1 MRLSAAGLRRQRAI
15 ADNKVARDM
24 SKRYPA
30 QVHRRSVENRLPF
43 RKKALYYAL
52 MLLLTLLVLEGMARI
67 AYYAA
72 YGQGYGGDGGDGTN
86 SLLYS
91 PAPTIPP
98 RREVAELWSLQHPF
112 YGYTRNL
119 SYHDLNAM
127 PPQQRRENLA
137 IIGLLGGS
145 VAQDLKPFLQEA
157 LNRWFAANDLPR
169 QPAVIGW
176 AVAGQKQPQQV
187 IIVANHLLLGGEVDL
202 IINLDGHNEL
212 TGSAL
217 LELEDDTFPFFHYY
231 WNNQVSLTAEEVL
244 RAGRIQ
250 VLRREQARLAA
261 AGQVS
266 PLRWSAVF
274 GLANRWRR
282 ESNAAAIIQ
291 GNLEL
296 AATEAAY
303 SLEKHGP
310 GNWLAEDELLP
321 EVARGWYRG
330 SAALARLAELA
341 GADYYHFLQP
351 SQYAPDSKPLSP
363 QELESAYDPA
373 GRHAPFIGPG
383 YPLLRQFN
391 PALQRQGINY
401 FDLTGIFADHPE
413 TLYRDPCCHLNRQG
427 NELLAAAIVRRLEP
441 ALRRLGQESPAAPV
455 SALAAAR
462 RPPAP
467 DKLLLA
473 APFQVYL
480 SGNGRW
486 LRYGR
491 DDCAPADVESRFFLH
506 LTPRDLEDLPPYR
519 REYGYDNRDFSF
531 AAAGGFFK
539 GGQCQA
545 HIRLPGYPIAA
556 LRTGQYVAGVGEI
569 WSGDFSFSE

>member
-1 MRLSAAGLRRQRAI
+1 MRRQRAI
-15 ADNKVARDM
+15 ADNQAAGAGAKGRPTPVN
-24 SKRYPA
+24 
-30 QVHRRSVENRLPF
+30 HWNRRGAENRLPF

-52 MLLLTLLVLEGMARI
+52 MLLLTLLALEGMARI

-72 YGQGYGGDGGDGTN
+72 YGQGYGGGGTD
-86 SLLYS
+86 SLSYS
-91 PAPTIPP
+91 PAPAIPP
-98 RREVAELWSLQHPF
+98 RREVAKLWSLQHPF

-119 SYHDLNAM
+119 PYHDLNAM
-127 PPQQRRENLA
+127 PPQQRREDLV

-157 LNRWFAANDLPR
+157 LNRWFAAHQLPR

-176 AVAGQKQPQQV
+176 AVAGQKQPQQA

-202 IINLDGHNEL
+202 IVNLDGHNEL

-274 GLANRWRR
+274 GMANRWRQ
-282 ESNAAAIIQ
+282 ESKAAAIIQ
-291 GNLEL
+291 LNLEL

-310 GNWLAEDELLP
+310 GNWLAKGDLLP

-373 GRHAPFIGPG
+373 GRHAPFIEPG

-391 PALQRQGINY
+391 RDLQRQGINY
-401 FDLTGIFADHPE
+401 FDLTGIFADRPE

-441 ALRRLGQESPAAPV
+441 ALRRLGRESPAAPV
-455 SALAAAR
+455 SPLAAAR
-462 RPPAP
+462 RPAAP
-467 DKLLLA
+467 DTLLLA
-473 APFQVYL
+473 APLQVYL

-486 LRYGR
+486 LRYVR
-491 DDCAPADVESRFFLH
+491 ADCAAADVESRFFLH
-506 LTPRDLEDLPPYR
+506 LTPRDWSDLPPYR
-519 REYGYDNRDFSF
+519 REHGYDNRDFSF

-545 HIRLPGYPIAA
+545 QIRLPGYPIAA
-556 LRTGQYVAGVGEI
+556 LRTGQYVADAGEI
-569 WSGDFSFSE
+569 WSGDFSFLE